1 MVRTLKAP
9 NAARVRAPGAAAP
22 RLATTRPSA
31 TLPELAAIRPLGEA
45 LSDAL
50 LYCDPEGRVRYVN
63 REACRLL
70 DCTAAWPLGR
80 PAAEV
85 LRTAVPAEDLFAEAR
100 AGHALGR
107 ETLLVTRAGSEV
119 PARVS
124 LAPLPDGGAWAV
136 LRDLTQAQR
145 LQRELRMR
153 ERLATVGELAAG
165 VAHEIRNPLAGIS
178 SSAQV
183 LLTRFEPRDDRQKFC
198 RVIIDQVDRLDHI
211 ITSLLKF
218 ARPPEP
224 RLKLA
229 RLEEVVQ
236 RILRLEAER
245 LADLKITTQTRF
257 ATRMP
262 ALYIDPG
269 LIEQVL
275 LNLVVNAE
283 QAMAAGGTL
292 TIELGVATKRDRPA
306 PRSVGRREADA
317 REHAER
323 AAQAPAAPGA
333 PGAMPPATP
342 ARRVARLRL
351 IDTGVGIPREVVP
364 RLFDPFFT
372 TKAGG
377 TGLGLSIS
385 QSILQEHGGVI
396 SIASREGRGTTVVV
410 ELPLEK
416 RNGPRRQDAR

>member
-1 MVRTLKAP
+1 
-9 NAARVRAPGAAAP
+9 
-22 RLATTRPSA
+22 
-31 TLPELAAIRPLGEA
+31 
-45 LSDAL
+45 
-50 LYCDPEGRVRYVN
+50 
-63 REACRLL
+63 
-70 DCTAAWPLGR
+70 
-80 PAAEV
+80 
-85 LRTAVPAEDLFAEAR
+85 
-100 AGHALGR
+100 
-107 ETLLVTRAGSEV
+107 
-119 PARVS
+119 
-124 LAPLPDGGAWAV
+124 
-136 LRDLTQAQR
+136 QR

-153 ERLATVGELAAG
+153 ERLATLGELAAG

-198 RVIIDQVDRLDHI
+198 RVIIEQVDRLDHI

-229 RLEEVVQ
+229 RLEEIVE
-236 RILRLEAER
+236 RILTLEAER
-245 LADLKITTQTRF
+245 LADLKITVDRRL
-257 ATRMP
+257 APRMP
-262 ALYIDPG
+262 ALYIDPA

-283 QAMAAGGTL
+283 HAMASGGTL
-292 TIELGVATKRDRPA
+292 TIELGVASRRERPA
-306 PRSVGRREADA
+306 TRSPGRREADA
-317 REHAER
+317 QALGERR
-323 AAQAPAAPGA
+323 AAPAPALGPV
-333 PGAMPPATP
+333 

-351 IDTGVGIPREVVP
+351 IDTGVGIPREIVD

-416 RNGPRRQDAR
+416 RNGQRRQDAG